1 MEKDMVKRWFLRIA
15 LGMLGTVAIA
25 IAGGLVFRE
34 VVQHRIASESRMA
47 GAHGI
52 SSLEEV
58 VLGGRPQSILIRAE
72 DTRHPVLLFLHG
84 GPGGPLMYEARLF
97 GRELEKHFVVVHW
110 DQRGAGKSYRSD
122 IEPAEMT
129 IAQFKSD
136 AVELI
141 QLLRRRFGVDRVY
154 LVGHSWGTILGAL
167 VAHEHPELLWAYVG
181 AAQVVDIKRNEEIS
195 YVTAVSLARRAG
207 NQQALRELARIK
219 PPYDSIQE
227 LKVERQWLWHF
238 LAEEQGNESAAS
250 TDKALLRLLESPEY
264 SLLDVWRTLK
274 GLFWTLEV
282 MWDEL
287 KTVDLVRQV
296 PRIDVPVYLFLGR
309 HDRQVPAELAEA
321 WLADLQAPRKE
332 IIWFEHSAHDMYLDE
347 PQRFQEVLIEKL
359 LDGTASPAMRE

>member
-1 MEKDMVKRWFLRIA
+1 MVKRWLLRIV
-15 LGMLGTVAIA
+15 LGLLGTVAIV
-25 IAGGLVFRE
+25 IAGGLVFRG
-34 VVQHRIASESRMA
+34 VVQHRIASESRIA

-58 VLGGRPQSILIRAE
+58 VLGGRPQSIFIRAE
-72 DTRHPVLLFLHG
+72 DTRRPVLLFLHG

-181 AAQVVDIKRNEEIS
+181 AAQVVNIRRNEEIS
-195 YVTAVSLARRAG
+195 YDHAVSLARRAG
-207 NQQALRELARIK
+207 NEQALEELARIK

-227 LKVERQWLWHF
+227 LKVQRQWLWHF
-238 LAEEQGNESAAS
+238 LTEEQGAESAAS
-250 TDKALLRLLESPEY
+250 TGKALLRLLESPEY

-287 KTVDLVRQV
+287 KTVDLVRQA
-296 PRIDVPVYLFLGR
+296 PRIDVPVYLILGR
-309 HDRQVPAELAEA
+309 RDRQVPGELAEA
-321 WLADLQAPRKE
+321 WLAGLEAPRKE
-332 IIWFEHSAHDMYLDE
+332 VIWFEHSAHDMYLDE

-359 LDGTASPAMRE
+359 LDGTSSRAMRE